1 MVEAMPNRSWWVS
14 PWQSRGMGSSLL
26 TGAVL
31 AAACAVILAAARRR
45 GHLIPRG
52 GQNLLIEQ

>member
-1 MVEAMPNRSWWVS
+1 VPHAPAPIS
-14 PWQSRGMGSSLL
+14 GGAYGTDASLL

-45 GHLIPRG
+45 GHLIPRSG
-52 GQNLLIEQ
+52 RNLLIEQ